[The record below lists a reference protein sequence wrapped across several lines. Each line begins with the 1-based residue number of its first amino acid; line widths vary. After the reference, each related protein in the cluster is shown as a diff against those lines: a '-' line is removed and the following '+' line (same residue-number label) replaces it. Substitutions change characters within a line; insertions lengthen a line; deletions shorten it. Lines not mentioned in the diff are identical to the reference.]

1 MKKILFI
8 TVIASLVPLSSY
20 SEDNSPT
27 DNDAVNKN
35 VTIIKSQSTADGK
48 SELNERILEE
58 CIVSLPK
65 VDQLEPEITSDS
77 KYLKEING
85 DPSKNEFVKM
95 YTASLEIN
103 YMIYQKVLVVV
114 TTNSIQAKE
123 PVMKVMEKN
132 LKQSKSFVSNSSE
145 GDLYAG
151 QSHRQYYFSSPE
163 AASNDVKKRAAAWLK
178 EQSAVICQQK

>member
-8 TVIASLVPLSSY
+8 TAIVSLVPFSIY
-20 SEDNSPT
+20 SEDKA
-27 DNDAVNKN
+27 DNGSVNKN
-35 VTIIKSQSTADGK
+35 VTIISSQSTADGK
-48 SELNERILEE
+48 SDLSERILEE

-65 VDQLEPEITSDS
+65 ADQLEPQISSES

-85 DPSKNEFVKM
+85 DPSKNEFVKT

-114 TTNSIQAKE
+114 TTNSVQAQE

-132 LKQSKSFVSNSSE
+132 LKQSKRFVSNPSE
-145 GDLYAG
+145 GDIYAG

-163 AASNDVKKRAAAWLK
+163 AAASDAKKRAAIWLK